1 MSRSILIVLAVLLHS
16 FLMGQNKFHRGYP
29 FRSAFNQPDSSVVNL
44 AGLQLKDGAYLSLD
58 GVRSITD
65 TAYHYLILTALKPK
79 GDIKQ
84 SWKIDMQDKAG
95 ILSGTISMFQA
106 KSDSV
111 FVSFTTNAAND
122 KRVLLGLDDGLRLS
136 WSMAFNGS
144 VTDAGTRTGHLLTE
158 GIDTLLYELCQ
169 VDRQDSAL
177 WYVNQLNSKGG
188 IRQSFK
194 YNQRRLTGNA
204 LASEARDFRSTSDTG
219 FVWTGRIQRNATGN
233 SAMMVKLN
241 DTLTASLASLLFAQR
256 ISTRRGLKGLTG
268 RQQLFSCRKNGQ
280 RPQCHGSKFYSS
292 GRSLGKDHLVK
303 KDR

>member
-65 TAYHYLILTALKPK
+65 TAYSYMILTALKPK

-84 SWKIDMQDKAG
+84 SWKIDMQNKAG
-95 ILSGTISMFQA
+95 ILAGTISMFQA

-111 FVSFTTNAAND
+111 FVSFTTNSAND

-194 YNQRRLTGNA
+194 YGQRRLTGNA
-204 LASEARDFRSTSDTG
+204 LPSEARDFRSTTDTG
-219 FVWTGRIQRNATGN
+219 FVWTGRIQRNTTGN
-233 SAMMVKLN
+233 SAMLVKL
-241 DTLTASLASLLFAQR
+241 D
-256 ISTRRGLKGLTG
+256 
-268 RQQLFSCRKNGQ
+268 RK
-280 RPQCHGSKFYSS
+280 S
-292 GRSLGKDHLVK
+292 VV
-303 KDR
+303 